1 MKSTFYI
8 LLCKKQCL
16 PRKYLL
22 QLYSNCYYTEQ
33 WQNVAISSKTWRRA
47 RSVHD
52 VVSSHTSISVEIP
65 TLFFPH
71 LKFQVEWCFQLD
83 LKVFHVRAVQ
93 LVFFVS
99 KFKRYSSHACLQEL
113 ACLVENHFLSQITKF
128 VTCSLFR
135 F

>member
-1 MKSTFYI
+1 MLFRT
-8 LLCKKQCL
+8 LLYKKQRL

-22 QLYSNCYYTEQ
+22 QLYSNRCYTEQ
-33 WQNVAISSKTWRRA
+33 WLTVPISSTTWQRA

-52 VVSSHTSISVEIP
+52 VISSHMSISVEIP
-65 TLFFPH
+65 TYLLPH
-71 LKFQVEWCFQLD
+71 FKFQVEQYLYLD
-83 LKVFHVRAVQ
+83 SKVFRVRSIL
-93 LVFFVS
+93 LVFLVS
-99 KFKRYSSHACLQEL
+99 KFKRHTYLQEL

>member
-1 MKSTFYI
+1 M
-8 LLCKKQCL
+8 LLHTLLYKKQRL

-22 QLYSNCYYTEQ
+22 QLYSNCCYTEQ
-33 WQNVAISSKTWRRA
+33 WQNVAISLTTWRRA

-52 VVSSHTSISVEIP
+52 VISSHTNVSVEIP
-65 TLFFPH
+65 TLFLSYF
-71 LKFQVEWCFQLD
+71 KFQVEKRLYLD
-83 LKVFHVRAVQ
+83 SKVFRVRSVQ
-93 LVFFVS
+93 LVFLVS
-99 KFKRYSSHACLQEL
+99 KFKSHSSHDCLQEL

>member
-1 MKSTFYI
+1 MLLCI
-8 LLCKKQCL
+8 LLYKKQRL

-22 QLYSNCYYTEQ
+22 QLYSNCCYAEQ
-33 WQNVAISSKTWRRA
+33 WQNVAISLTTWRRA

-52 VVSSHTSISVEIP
+52 VISSHTSISVEIP
-65 TLFFPH
+65 TLFLPYF
-71 LKFQVEWCFQLD
+71 KFQVEQCLYLD
-83 LKVFHVRAVQ
+83 SKVFRVRSVL
-93 LVFFVS
+93 LVFLVS
-99 KFKRYSSHACLQEL
+99 KFKRYSSHARLQEP

>member
-1 MKSTFYI
+1 MLLHI
-8 LLCKKQCL
+8 LLYKKQRL

-22 QLYSNCYYTEQ
+22 QLYSNCCYTEQ
-33 WQNVAISSKTWRRA
+33 WKIVAISSTTWQWA

-52 VVSSHTSISVEIP
+52 VISSHTSVSVEIP
-65 TLFFPH
+65 TLFLPH
-71 LKFQVEWCFQLD
+71 FKFQVIYLD
-83 LKVFHVRAVQ
+83 SKVFRVTSVQ
-93 LVFFVS
+93 LVFLVY
-99 KFKRYSSHACLQEL
+99 KLKCYLSHACLQEL

>member
-1 MKSTFYI
+1 MLLRI
-8 LLCKKQCL
+8 LLYKKQRL

-22 QLYSNCYYTEQ
+22 QLYSNCCYTEQ
-33 WQNVAISSKTWRRA
+33 WQNVVISSTTWRWA

-65 TLFFPH
+65 TYLLPH
-71 LKFQVEWCFQLD
+71 FKFRVEYCLYFD
-83 LKVFHVRAVQ
+83 SEAFRVRSVL
-93 LVFFVS
+93 LVFLVS
-99 KFKRYSSHACLQEL
+99 KFKCYSSHACLQEL

>member
-1 MKSTFYI
+1 M
-8 LLCKKQCL
+8 LLRISLYKKQRL
-16 PRKYLL
+16 SRKYLL
-22 QLYSNCYYTEQ
+22 QLYGNCCYTEQ
-33 WQNVAISSKTWRRA
+33 WQNVAISSTTWRRA

-52 VVSSHTSISVEIP
+52 VISSHMSISVEIS
-65 TLFFPH
+65 TLFLPH
-71 LKFQVEWCFQLD
+71 FKFQVEYCLYLD
-83 LKVFHVRAVQ
+83 SKVFRVRSVQ
-93 LVFFVS
+93 LVFLLS